1 MVTGATQPRIQAT
14 VEQAT
19 ANHRDSPVEP
29 GAKEPLEQAWPLTHR
44 AGVAGLPVMI
54 RAPVCVP
61 LVITLW
67 FMDCVPLGRRG
78 MWVRDPTKTVCLSAD
93 SLGEVRLVK

>member
-54 RAPVCVP
+54 RAPVCVA
-61 LVITLW
+61 LVITLYGLW
-67 FMDCVPLGRRG
+67 I
-78 MWVRDPTKTVCLSAD
+78 VCHSGVGVCGFVTQLKLSAC
-93 SLGEVRLVK
+93 LLTPWGR